1 MHICNGHSETFS
13 FRSKTCAFHYIVK
26 PVCYNQLNQKVDIVV
41 LKYDEVKK
49 KAHLILKNCQSTS
62 RKRRV
67 NRKNLNFKKYRSTL
81 SLKLLF
87 LVLMSI

>member
-49 KAHLILKNCQSTS
+49 KAHLI
-62 RKRRV
+62 
-67 NRKNLNFKKYRSTL
+67 
-81 SLKLLF
+81 
-87 LVLMSI
+87 